1 MQLPSSTLLTM
12 TSIGIVLAAHFA
24 LWITSLTKTSIASS
38 VILVTAHPIL
48 VAPISHYFLKER
60 HTYINTIGIILSMI
74 GVTVLVLGNYKL
86 SSNTLEGNILAMLGG
101 IAAGLYIL
109 GGRKLRRTVSVIP
122 YAFVVYLIAAITLL
136 IFCLLLDTPI
146 YSISIR
152 DYEIILLI
160 GCCIRTFRTH
170 TLQLVSQIHQ
180 GICCLHKPTWRTN
193 WLIIT
198 CIRPSMDTSDTIS
211 LHNDWR
217 SNHPSWYIP
226 NSKKKTHQR
235 EL

>member
-1 MQLPSSTLLTM
+1 MFTTILLIPIILLSKKVRNELMQLPSSTLLTM

-101 IAAGLYIL
+101 IAAGL
-109 GGRKLRRTVSVIP
+109 
-122 YAFVVYLIAAITLL
+122 
-136 IFCLLLDTPI
+136 
-146 YSISIR
+146 
-152 DYEIILLI
+152 
-160 GCCIRTFRTH
+160 
-170 TLQLVSQIHQ
+170 
-180 GICCLHKPTWRTN
+180 
-193 WLIIT
+193 
-198 CIRPSMDTSDTIS
+198 
-211 LHNDWR
+211 
-217 SNHPSWYIP
+217 
-226 NSKKKTHQR
+226 
-235 EL
+235 